1 MHTTMFGTETRAYF
15 PVSLQPVFVGDEASK
30 AGDFQAVVREDTGDM
45 LGIHR
50 GGYKLVSNREIF
62 ESFEEAILQSS
73 IALHGITVEEGIA
86 YSGRTVA
93 REYIFP
99 AITLE
104 PQVGDVVEFKIKVLN
119 SYDATNAFRALM
131 GGRRRLCL
139 NGLVG
144 REHQALVYARH
155 TNGFSSQRAV
165 DGIRHA
171 MERYLSLDTEWKRW
185 AARDITVEAVSE
197 VFEAMPGSN
206 PKRLEMLQK
215 AWATEVASAGPTVWA
230 LYNALARWSTH
241 APMRPSSA
249 CNRAAIVLDREAL
262 VRRTLASLV
271 FQRLAA

>member
-1 MHTTMFGTETRAYF
+1 
-15 PVSLQPVFVGDEASK
+15 
-30 AGDFQAVVREDTGDM
+30 
-45 LGIHR
+45 
-50 GGYKLVSNREIF
+50 LVSNREIF

-73 IALHGITVEEGIA
+73 IALHGITVEEGVA
-86 YSGRTVA
+86 YSGRTVV

-144 REHQALVYARH
+144 REYQALVYARH

-185 AARDITVEAVSE
+185 AARDITAE
-197 VFEAMPGSN
+197 
-206 PKRLEMLQK
+206 
-215 AWATEVASAGPTVWA
+215 ASAGLTVWA
-230 LYNALARWSTH
+230 LYNALTRWSTH
-241 APMRPSSA
+241 APVRPSSA
-249 CNRAAIVLDREAL
+249 CNRAAIVLDREVL